1 MGNSLDIAP
10 VSSTREDRL
19 SLGWPHLQDLILLLL
34 LVWLYHS
41 IVYRL
46 AAQWIGDENFSH
58 GSFVPAFSLYVL
70 WLNRKRLKDVVAS
83 PSWAGLPVIVFALLM
98 LVLGVLGVE
107 LLTSRI
113 SLLVLLA
120 GLIILFRG
128 WPLFRAVLFPWAFL
142 FLMIPLPNLIL
153 QRFTFPLQILAS
165 KLSTFLLQFIGVPVL
180 REGNILRLARM
191 DLDVVQACSGIRS
204 LVSLLTLAIIYGYLL
219 EKRNWVRIVLAC
231 SAVPIAV
238 AANGFRVFATG
249 VLVQYW
255 DVDKAEGSLHTVW
268 GFLVFVVSL
277 VLLFSLHQLI
287 NLIWKP
293 AAGRKLDRSPQSQPQ
308 EPKSFLSQTACA
320 TFTTNGMLRFTIA
333 ALLMLATAVGLQ
345 AHSQNEVFPP
355 RQPLSSLPAQ
365 IDNWAGTDEA
375 IDQETLDILGKGEFL
390 QRDYAD
396 ASQQQPDIDL
406 FIAYYPSQKPGDTI
420 HSVLHCIWGSGFV
433 PERRQLIGLAFPSGT
448 FPVNRL
454 VIKKGLDRQL
464 VLYWFEAHGRAVANE
479 YRLKYYLVADSIHL
493 HRSDGALIRLLTPM
507 DPGESADAAQARV
520 MKLGSQLLPLLD
532 NYIPR

>member
-1 MGNSLDIAP
+1 
-10 VSSTREDRL
+10 
-19 SLGWPHLQDLILLLL
+19 
-34 LVWLYHS
+34 
-41 IVYRL
+41 
-46 AAQWIGDENFSH
+46 
-58 GSFVPAFSLYVL
+58 
-70 WLNRKRLKDVVAS
+70 
-83 PSWAGLPVIVFALLM
+83 
-98 LVLGVLGVE
+98 
-107 LLTSRI
+107 
-113 SLLVLLA
+113 
-120 GLIILFRG
+120 
-128 WPLFRAVLFPWAFL
+128 
-142 FLMIPLPNLIL
+142 
-153 QRFTFPLQILAS
+153 
-165 KLSTFLLQFIGVPVL
+165 
-180 REGNILRLARM
+180 
-191 DLDVVQACSGIRS
+191 
-204 LVSLLTLAIIYGYLL
+204 
-219 EKRNWVRIVLAC
+219 
-231 SAVPIAV
+231 
-238 AANGFRVFATG
+238 
-249 VLVQYW
+249 
-255 DVDKAEGSLHTVW
+255 
-268 GFLVFVVSL
+268 
-277 VLLFSLHQLI
+277 
-287 NLIWKP
+287 
-293 AAGRKLDRSPQSQPQ
+293 
-308 EPKSFLSQTACA
+308 
-320 TFTTNGMLRFTIA
+320 MLRFTIA